1 MSTLRKAIQGYVE
14 MRRNLGF
21 KLHDAQIGLLKFA
34 SFLEKHNAC
43 HITIDLAM
51 QWAQENPSA
60 RPCEWARRLCFV
72 RGFARLWLPKTPSDL
87 KTQEFR
93 PFMRS
98 WRLP

>member
-43 HITIDLAM
+43 HITLVQIRILICERKKAEHLLA
-51 QWAQENPSA
+51 
-60 RPCEWARRLCFV
+60 
-72 RGFARLWLPKTPSDL
+72 
-87 KTQEFR
+87 
-93 PFMRS
+93 
-98 WRLP
+98 